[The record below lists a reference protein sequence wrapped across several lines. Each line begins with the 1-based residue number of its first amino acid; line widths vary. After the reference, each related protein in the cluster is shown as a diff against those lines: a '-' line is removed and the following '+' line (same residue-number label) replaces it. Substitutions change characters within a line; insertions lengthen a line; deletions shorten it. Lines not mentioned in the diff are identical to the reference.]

1 MKKKIAV
8 LSATLILMAGAVNA
22 SVLNGDYKGNPIVK
36 VTSNGKPLEAGEVP
50 AMIYDGNTLVPISL
64 LRQLGT
70 SVTWDGD
77 AYQVDVK
84 LPEPPAAP
92 PASTDKSEETK
103 QQNDIKKLKK
113 YASVAE
119 LYLKLQTLG
128 ESLDSARTSIRLTA
142 DAMNAAKAEASSL
155 ISIAKTSYYKAN
167 ETLTNL
173 TKETTESV
181 YEDFNKYGID
191 SSQIRFILAEY
202 QGSAR
207 HYQLALDYLDKYVRD
222 KKASDYNEYLIN
234 IGKADD
240 SAKIAREKS
249 SKGYAEWSKNVLNF

>member
-1 MKKKIAV
+1 
-8 LSATLILMAGAVNA
+8 
-22 SVLNGDYKGNPIVK
+22 
-36 VTSNGKPLEAGEVP
+36 
-50 AMIYDGNTLVPISL
+50 
-64 LRQLGT
+64 
-70 SVTWDGD
+70 
-77 AYQVDVK
+77 
-84 LPEPPAAP
+84 
-92 PASTDKSEETK
+92 
-103 QQNDIKKLKK
+103 
-113 YASVAE
+113 
-119 LYLKLQTLG
+119 
-128 ESLDSARTSIRLTA
+128 
-142 DAMNAAKAEASSL
+142 MNAAKAEASSL

-173 TKETTESV
+173 TKETTESI

-222 KKASDYNEYLIN
+222 KKESDYKEYLIN

-240 SAKIAREKS
+240 SVKIAREKS